1 MATNYA
7 SATYTEIIDLQTTPD
22 SVSIIGIHTPQGSA
36 PYERLK
42 GFFTQFRKYRYD
54 GASLTMIPAAN
65 LPVDPLGLTGVV
77 GTTDLMDPRDALN
90 PILAHGCHGETL
102 EGSLNLIY
110 TKDYITKSDANGAT
124 VQLMDSNVP
133 AALSGNS
140 EVADS
145 AIKLDVDISR
155 DLDLYYEK
163 LTDRTWKKFGI
174 QSPIRINNLHPLVH
188 RVVQNAP
195 TLPFYDSASSVYDQ
209 NAGLFSPDGAADS
222 KSVISSS
229 TFGSDYAGIPA
240 GELNQVGGWV
250 GDINVVTNTYKQQ
263 FTNRMERLGWL
274 PTSMPD
280 GTSNA
285 LTMLPK
291 VFMHVLVMPPAY
303 NVTQFFRCA
312 IKHRFSFS
320 GFTSSLGLM
329 ITPNQAEVPAEKSAP
344 YHNWIDYGSSMDAI
358 GAKSEVIS
366 DGVA

>member
-7 SATYTEIIDLQTTPD
+7 SATYTEIIDLQTIPD
-22 SVSIIGIHTPQGSA
+22 SVSIIGIHTPQGTA

-90 PILAHGCHGETL
+90 PVLAHGCHGETL
-102 EGSLNLIY
+102 EGSLNMIY
-110 TKDYITKSDANGAT
+110 TKDYITKADANKAELAL
-124 VQLMDSNVP
+124 VDENVP
-133 AALSGNS
+133 AAISGNS

-145 AIKLDVDISR
+145 AIKFDVDISK

-163 LTDRTWKKFGI
+163 LTDRSWKKFGI
-174 QSPIRINNLHPLVH
+174 QSPIRLNNLHPLVH
-188 RVVQNAP
+188 RVVQNMP
-195 TLPFYDSASSVYDQ
+195 TLPHYDGLSDSEQ
-209 NAGLFSPDGAADS
+209 NAGVMTVLDNNRRNVFN
-222 KSVISSS
+222 S
-229 TFGSDYAGIPA
+229 TVYGSEYAGVPA
-240 GELNQVGGWV
+240 GEIDTVGGWI
-250 GDINVVTNTYKQQ
+250 GDISVSSNTYKQQ

-280 GTSNA
+280 GGYNA

-291 VFMHVLVMPPAY
+291 CFMQVLVMPPAY

-320 GFTSSLGLM
+320 GFTSSLNLM
-329 ITPNQAEVPAEKSAP
+329 APPSLVKVPAEKDPP
-344 YHNWIDYGSSMDAI
+344 YHNWIDYGSSIDAM